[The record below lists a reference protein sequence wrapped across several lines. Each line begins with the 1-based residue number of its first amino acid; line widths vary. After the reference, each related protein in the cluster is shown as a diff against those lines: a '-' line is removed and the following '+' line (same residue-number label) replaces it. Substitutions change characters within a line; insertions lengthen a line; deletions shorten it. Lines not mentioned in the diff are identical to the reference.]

1 MSRSSLGRFLSGP
14 FILFTVIMMIK
25 SSLAWI
31 VIFDDIPVWKPLL
44 TELPLIWICFCLIE
58 WFAAKRRM
66 WAYLGLDLLLSGIFF
81 AAIMYY
87 KYYGVI
93 VNYHALAQV
102 NQVTAVKSSMFS
114 LLDPYYLFIFTDII
128 VIGGILIRRRIRHG
142 GLELPGRIPLEKR
155 TRRRIASVILVLSLV
170 VCLLNIY
177 PNRASM
183 NELIQAEQ
191 MGILGYEAFTILA
204 DRPKKPV
211 PLEAIDQ
218 NAVNELKQTTSV
230 PAIVEA
236 GAAQGHNVIVLQLES
251 FQNFLIG
258 LKVDGQEVTPN
269 LNELARKSLYFPNF
283 YQQVGQGNTSDAEF
297 VVNTS
302 FYIPPNGAASTVYAS
317 KELPSL
323 PRLMEA
329 NGYQTATFH
338 TNDVHFWN
346 RDQLYQALGFDH
358 YYDLNYF
365 GTEDTIAFSASDEV
379 LYAKTLDKLEEM
391 QASGSPFYAQ
401 VISMSAHHPYELPE
415 RKVDM
420 TLPERFKNTLPGN
433 YLVSQHYADKAVGT
447 FIEGLKQ
454 RGLWD
459 NSLLVV
465 YGDHLGLPIYSL
477 DKDDKALMKEI
488 YGREYT
494 PADMI
499 NIPLIISSPG
509 VVPGTQL
516 GQIGGQVD
524 ILPTIAG
531 LTGLSLKDQLH
542 FGQDLLR
549 EGGNLLPERYYLP
562 SGSVLND
569 ASLFIPKTG
578 YGDGTHY
585 SLEEAAARNML
596 ALKPEVDDSAQD
608 EASPAMVNGNPEE
621 GNNKDV
627 QTADTVKAEDQT
639 EDHQEETAQDENLSA
654 ASTPYITKEQYERA
668 LDLIHLSN
676 SYLSQLPD
684 RNQDQ

>member
-1 MSRSSLGRFLSGP
+1 MLNETSEGKAVMLSRSSLTRFLSGP
-14 FILFTVIMMIK
+14 FILFTVIMIIK

-66 WAYLGLDLLLSGIFF
+66 WAYLALNLVLSGIFF

-102 NQVTAVKSSMFS
+102 NQVTSVKSSMFS
-114 LLDPYYLFIFTDII
+114 LLDPYYLFIFADILI
-128 VIGGILIRRRIRHG
+128 IGGILIRRRIKLGAAERQ
-142 GLELPGRIPLEKR
+142 EKMPLDR
-155 TRRRIASVILVLSLV
+155 RSRRRVASVILIMSLV
-170 VCLLNIY
+170 ICMLNIY

-183 NELIQAEQ
+183 SEITQAEQ
-191 MGILGYEAFTILA
+191 MGILGYEAYTILA
-204 DRPKKPV
+204 DRPDKPV
-211 PLEAIDQ
+211 PLDEIDQ
-218 NAVNELKQTTSV
+218 DRIDQVKQTTEIN
-230 PAIVEA
+230 AIVDS
-236 GAAQGHNVIVLQLES
+236 GAAKGRNVIVLQLES

-269 LNELARKSLYFPNF
+269 LNQLAQESLYFPNF

-302 FYIPPNGAASTVYAS
+302 FYTPPNGAASTVYAD
-317 KELPSL
+317 KALPSL
-323 PRLMEA
+323 PKLMSD

-338 TNDVHFWN
+338 SNDVRFWN
-346 RDQLYQALGFDH
+346 RDQLYEALGFDQ
-358 YYDLNYF
+358 YYDIDYF
-365 GTEDTIAFSASDEV
+365 GTEDSIAFSASDEV
-379 LYAKTLDKLEEM
+379 LYTKTLDKLEEM
-391 QASGSPFYAQ
+391 QAAGSPFYAQ
-401 VISMSAHHPYELPE
+401 IISMSAHHPYHLPE
-415 RKVDM
+415 SKVSL
-420 TLPERFKNTLPGN
+420 TLPARYKDTLPGN
-433 YLVSQHYADKAVGT
+433 YLVSQHYADQAVGQL
-447 FIEGLKQ
+447 IEGLKQ

-477 DKDDKALMKEI
+477 DRDDKELMKEI

-494 PADMI
+494 SADMI
-499 NIPLIISSPG
+499 NIPLIVTAPG
-509 VVPGTQL
+509 ITPAEQL
-516 GQIGGQVD
+516 EQIGGQVD

-531 LTGLSLKDQLH
+531 LTGASLQNQLH

-549 EGGNLLPERYYLP
+549 ESGNLLPERYYLP

-569 ASLFIPKTG
+569 ASLFIPETG

-585 SLEEAAARNML
+585 SLAEAGR
-596 ALKPEVDDSAQD
+596 QD
-608 EASPAMVNGNPEE
+608 IQQVENNP
-621 GNNKDV
+621 
-627 QTADTVKAEDQT
+627 DQET
-639 EDHQEETAQDENLSA
+639 DPSEETAVPATTTPDESSSFSA
-654 ASTPYITKEQYERA
+654 RYITKDEYERA
-668 LDLIHLSN
+668 LDLMHLSN
-676 SYLSQLPD
+676 SYLIQLPD
-684 RNQDQ
+684 RNTED

>member
-1 MSRSSLGRFLSGP
+1 MSRNSLTRFLSGP
-14 FILFTVIMMIK
+14 FIVFTVIMMIK

-66 WAYLGLDLLLSGIFF
+66 WLYLGLNLVLSGIFF

-102 NQVTAVKSSMFS
+102 NQVTSVKSSMFS
-114 LLDPYYLFIFTDII
+114 LLDPYYLFIFADIL
-128 VIGGILIRRRIRHG
+128 VIAGILIRRRIKLG
-142 GLELPGRIPLEKR
+142 GTERPGSVPLER
-155 TRRRIASVILVLSLV
+155 RARRRIASVILVLSMMLV
-170 VCLLNIY
+170 MLNIY

-183 NELIQAEQ
+183 SEITQAEQ
-191 MGILGYEAFTILA
+191 MGILGYEAYTILA
-204 DRPKKPV
+204 DRPDKPV
-211 PLEAIDQ
+211 PLDQIDQ
-218 NAVNELKQTTSV
+218 NHIDEIKQTTILPTV
-230 PAIVEA
+230 VKE
-236 GAAQGHNVIVLQLES
+236 GAAKGRNVIVLQLES

-258 LKVDGQEVTPN
+258 LQLDGQEVTPH
-269 LNELARKSLYFPNF
+269 LNQLAGQSLYFPNF

-302 FYIPPNGAASTVYAS
+302 FYTPPNGAATTVYVN

-323 PRLMEA
+323 PRLMSA

-346 RDQLYQALGFDH
+346 RDQLYRALGFDQ
-358 YYDLNYF
+358 YYDINYF
-365 GTEDTIAFSASDEV
+365 GTEDSIAFSASDEV
-379 LYAKTLDKLEEM
+379 LYSKTLDKLEAM

-401 VISMSAHHPYELPE
+401 IISMSAHHPYHLPE
-415 RKVDM
+415 DKKSL
-420 TLPERFKNTLPGN
+420 TLPERYVNTLPGD
-433 YLVSQHYADKAVGT
+433 YLVSQHYADQAVGQ
-447 FIEGLKQ
+447 FIEGLKE
-454 RGLWD
+454 RGLWE

-477 DKDDKALMKEI
+477 DRTDEKLMQEI

-494 PADMI
+494 SADMI
-499 NIPLIISSPG
+499 NIPLIVTAPG
-509 VVPGTQL
+509 ITPAAQL
-516 GQIGGQVD
+516 EQIGGQVD

-531 LTGLSLKDQLH
+531 LTGTSLQNQLH

-549 EGGNLLPERYYLP
+549 EGNNLLPERYYLP

-569 ASLFIPKTG
+569 ASLFVPETG

-585 SLEEAAARNML
+585 SLADAGRQDVVSAEPDQEKSTIPDSLEDEPAVPASAIPTEE
-596 ALKPEVDDSAQD
+596 ESTSSA
-608 EASPAMVNGNPEE
+608 
-621 GNNKDV
+621 
-627 QTADTVKAEDQT
+627 
-639 EDHQEETAQDENLSA
+639 
-654 ASTPYITKEQYERA
+654 YITKEQYERA
-668 LDLIHLSN
+668 LDLLHLSN
-676 SYLSQLPD
+676 SYLTQLPN
-684 RNQDQ
+684 RNTVK